1 MADQSLGNLGE
12 NGATNLEAC
21 ELKNH
26 GLNSQQ
32 FTRQKTWKIR
42 DRVSTFFNNK
52 AHNRKRNLL
61 GNLYK

>member
-42 DRVSTFFNNK
+42 DSV
-52 AHNRKRNLL
+52 NLL
-61 GNLYK
+61 Q